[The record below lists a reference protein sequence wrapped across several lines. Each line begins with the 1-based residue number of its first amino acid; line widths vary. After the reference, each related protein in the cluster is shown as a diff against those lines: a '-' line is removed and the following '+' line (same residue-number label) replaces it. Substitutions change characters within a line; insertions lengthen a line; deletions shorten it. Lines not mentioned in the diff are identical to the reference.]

1 MIMKKKIFY
10 FEKKGKENTETA
22 LKLALQRGEE
32 LGIKTFVVASTFG
45 DVAEAFLKITPK
57 KYNII
62 VVTHQAGFK
71 EIGKIEITDEI
82 KNKLINEGIK
92 IITATH
98 ALSGVGAGVSMK
110 FGGISAPEIIANTL
124 RLFSQGMKVC
134 VEITLIASDAGVID
148 MDNEIIAI
156 GGTRRGADTVV
167 VIKPAHSIHF
177 FDLDI
182 KEIVAMPRD
191 K

>member
-1 MIMKKKIFY
+1 MKKKIFY

-62 VVTHQAGFK
+62 VITHQAGFK

-92 IITATH
+92 IVTATH
-98 ALSGVGAGVSMK
+98 ALSGVGAE
-110 FGGISAPEIIANTL
+110 F
-124 RLFSQGMKVC
+124 Q
-134 VEITLIASDAGVID
+134 
-148 MDNEIIAI
+148 
-156 GGTRRGADTVV
+156 
-167 VIKPAHSIHF
+167 
-177 FDLDI
+177 
-182 KEIVAMPRD
+182 
-191 K
+191 

>member
-1 MIMKKKIFY
+1 MVMERKIFY
-10 FEKKGKENTETA
+10 FEKKGKDNTETA

-32 LGIKTFVVASTFG
+32 LGIKTFVIASTFG
-45 DVAEAFLKITPK
+45 DVAEAFLKIVPK
-57 KYNII
+57 KYNVI
-62 VVTHQAGFK
+62 VVTHQAGFR
-71 EIGKIEITDEI
+71 EVGKIEMSDEI
-82 KNKLINEGIK
+82 KNKLINGGMK
-92 IITATH
+92 IITSTH
-98 ALSGVGAGVSMK
+98 ALSGVGAGVSTK
-110 FGGISAPEIIANTL
+110 FGGISAPEIIANIL

-134 VEITLIASDAGVID
+134 VEITLITSDAGVID

-156 GGTRRGADTVV
+156 GGTGRGADTIIIV
-167 VIKPAHSIHF
+167 KPVHSLNF